1 MPKSWVRELER
12 RYLEHMRIAAWALL
26 ILLVTG
32 CSKTKSV
39 VGTWAMDAP
48 FGLMTITFAENGSY
62 SGELTGNLT
71 SGPVYGTYRLSS
83 EGLEMDPPRITTK
96 TGNMVTPPGGAMR
109 MTMTWI
115 DDNTVELYNGTAK
128 FKMTKKP

>member
-1 MPKSWVRELER
+1 
-12 RYLEHMRIAAWALL
+12 MRVAPWILPLL
-26 ILLVTG
+26 ILAG
-32 CSKTKSV
+32 CSKSKSI

-48 FGLMTITFAENGSY
+48 FGVMTITFAENGSY

-71 SGPVYGTYRLSS
+71 SGPVRGTYRLTAD
-83 EGLEMDPPRITTK
+83 GLEMEPPRITTK
-96 TGNMVTPPGGAMR
+96 TGNTVVPPGGAMR